1 MWEENVGELVSD
13 GSCELRN
20 VVVREYRGVKYLSI
34 CEGSDIREINDIG
47 DVMSDEEQDEERNT
61 IEKEII
67 LVQAIDTQLV

>member
-1 MWEENVGELVSD
+1 
-13 GSCELRN
+13 
-20 VVVREYRGVKYLSI
+20 VVREYRGVKYLSI

-61 IEKEII
+61 IEGEII

>member
-1 MWEENVGELVSD
+1 MWEENVGKLVSD

-47 DVMSDEEQDEERNT
+47 DVMSDEEQDEEET
-61 IEKEII
+61 PLKEK
-67 LVQAIDTQLV
+67 LF